1 MKRIR
6 SYVSLIFCLVVLM
19 AVEGCEKEELSFA
32 GEDSS
37 DVSDEAIMDAYYQ
50 DMDDMA
56 TVVVNSPT
64 SAQYNGGRTAASFP
78 IDDNRFC
85 NGVIVTLEILVG
97 SSVDYPMGKIIV
109 DFGTSGCTDSKGNV
123 RKGKL
128 IFTYSGLRWTEGTS
142 VVVTTDNYF
151 INGIKLEGT
160 RTSTITNVISNT
172 EIEYSVVLVNGK
184 AIFEDQT
191 FALRES
197 DLSLRYKKGATA
209 VDDKLF
215 VGVNSVASGVTRKQR
230 TYEASL
236 SQPLEY
242 HRFCPLAVS
251 GIKNILVDGQKEI
264 KIEYGNGDCDKT
276 VTVTILN
283 LTKTITVGG

>member
-19 AVEGCEKEELSFA
+19 AIEGCEKEELSFA

-56 TVVVNSPT
+56 TVVTNSPSST
-64 SAQYNGGRTAASFP
+64 QYNGGRTSATFP

-85 NGVIVTLEILVG
+85 DGVVVNLEILEG
-97 SSVDYPMGKIIV
+97 STVENPMGKITV
-109 DFGTSGCTDSKGNV
+109 DFGTTGCTDLKGNV

-128 IFTYSGLRWTEGTS
+128 IFTYSGQRWTLGSS

-172 EIEYSVVLVNGK
+172 EIEYNVVLLNGK

-191 FALRES
+191 YALRES
-197 DLSLRYKKGATA
+197 DLFLRFKKGASA
-209 VDDKLF
+209 ADDKLF
-215 VGVNSVASGVTRKQR
+215 VGVNSEASGVTRKQR
-230 TYEASL
+230 TYEVSL
-236 SQPLEY
+236 SQQLEY

-264 KIEYGNGDCDKT
+264 KIDYGNGDCDKT